1 VVKAKSNDDMAKSVK
16 QTRPEET
23 AADQVAA
30 LRLENERLLAELKA
44 LQGDT
49 RPRTLGTVTMQL
61 EEVATGKMRDVTF
74 GIRPG
79 FPYVRL
85 KEGIYASQDVVDA
98 LNGKQKLEGVSE
110 NSLIEQ
116 IARAVV
122 IRAGWIEFE

>member
-1 VVKAKSNDDMAKSVK
+1 MAKSVK
-16 QTRPEET
+16 HTLPEES
-23 AADQVAA
+23 AADEVAA
-30 LRLENERLLAELKA
+30 LRLENQRLRAELKA

-61 EEVATGKMRDVTF
+61 EEVATGKMRDVCF

-85 KEGIYASQDVVDA
+85 KEGIFASQDVVDA

-110 NSLIEQ
+110 NSLIGQ

-122 IRAGWIEFE
+122 IRAGWIEIK

>member
-1 VVKAKSNDDMAKSVK
+1 MAKSVK

-23 AADQVAA
+23 AADEVAA

-49 RPRTLGTVTMQL
+49 RPRTLGKVTMQL

-98 LNGKQKLEGVSE
+98 LNGNQTLEGVSE
-110 NSLIEQ
+110 ASLIAQ